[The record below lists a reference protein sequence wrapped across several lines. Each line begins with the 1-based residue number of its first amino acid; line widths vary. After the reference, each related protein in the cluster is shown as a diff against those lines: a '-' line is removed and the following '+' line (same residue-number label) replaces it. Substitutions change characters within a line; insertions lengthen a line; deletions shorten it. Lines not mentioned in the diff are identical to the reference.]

1 MLDIAFIRSN
11 PDLVREAIRNRGMD
25 LDISPILEAD
35 KRRRDLLYQTEQKK
49 AVLNATSKQ
58 ISELKKAGEDASDKI
73 AAMRELSDEIKEAQ
87 KKIREVEQQLQALLL
102 EVPNIP
108 DPSVPVGTDETDN
121 IVIRTVG
128 KPRDFGFEPLPHWE
142 IGEKLGILDFPSA
155 ARIAGARFV
164 VGRRAG
170 AALER
175 ALVNFML
182 DVHTREHGY
191 TEILPPFLANARS
204 LIGTGNL
211 PKFEQ
216 DMFKTREGFYL
227 IPTAEVPL
235 TNLHQDEILDGDLLP
250 LYYTAYSPC
259 WRAEAGAAGQ
269 ESRGIIRQHQF
280 NKVELMKFTR
290 PEDAPVELEALLHDA
305 EDILTRLELPYRVV
319 SLCTGDITFASA
331 KTYDIEVHFPGMG
344 RYVEVSSCSMYGE
357 FQARRANTRYRPDPE
372 SKPKFVHTMN
382 GSGLAA
388 GRTLAALL
396 ENYQRNDGTVAI
408 PEALRPYMGGVEA
421 IDAPIGGMDQ

>member
-1 MLDIAFIRSN
+1 LLDIAFIRSN

-121 IVIRTVG
+121 VVIRTVG

>member
-1 MLDIAFIRSN
+1 LLDIAFIRSN

>member
-1 MLDIAFIRSN
+1 LLDIAFIRNN

-58 ISELKKAGEDASDKI
+58 ISELKKAGEDAGDKI
-73 AAMRELSDEIKEAQ
+73 AAMRELSDEIKDAQ
-87 KKIREVEQQLQALLL
+87 KQIREVEGKLEALLL
-102 EVPNIP
+102 DVPNIP
-108 DPSVPVGTDETDN
+108 DPSVPVGTDEADN
-121 IVIRTVG
+121 VVVRTVG
-128 KPRDFGFEPLPHWE
+128 EPKAFDFEPLPHWE

-155 ARIAGARFV
+155 VRIAGARFV
-164 VGRRAG
+164 VGKKAG

-191 TEILPPFLANARS
+191 TEILPPFLANSRS
-204 LIGTGNL
+204 LTGTGNL

-235 TNLHQDEILDGDLLP
+235 TNLHQDEILDGDQLP
-250 LYYTAYSPC
+250 LCYTAYSPC

-290 PEDAPVELEALLHDA
+290 PEDAPAELEALLRDA
-305 EDILTRLELPYRVV
+305 EAILTRLELPYRVV
-319 SLCTGDITFASA
+319 ALCTGDITFASA

-357 FQARRANTRYRPDPE
+357 FQARRVNTRYRPDPE

-388 GRTLAALL
+388 GRTLAAVL
-396 ENYQRNDGTVAI
+396 ENYQRNDGGVII

-421 IDAPIGGMDQ
+421 IEPRLGGR